1 MTSVAVAL
9 AALVPLGLGGLLV
22 LRAGGTVIGWL
33 LVLHGASVVLLL
45 GRPGAWSSA
54 DTDTR
59 HELIADQL
67 LAGAWVF
74 LFVWLVLVVHLLPDG
89 RPLSPRWR
97 ALVIGGVI
105 GAGMVVVGAAG
116 DWTGFVASHGGAAPP
131 LTWLSE
137 TASGVIGVVGLAMVV
152 AMVVLAPVVVHLRWR
167 NADERTRDQL
177 MWIAWGALSIPVALG
192 LLWANR
198 AWLGDSDALTAS
210 VLGAVGVV
218 VPTTIS
224 IAVVRHGLLDIR
236 VLLGRTLTY
245 LILLG
250 GVSLLYAG
258 ILSATLHV
266 TDDARTGG
274 WLATA
279 VVAVGVHPAFAWLR
293 EHVERRV
300 HGYRGDPHRALRLLA
315 DRVGRNDS
323 PVLEA
328 VTDVV
333 AQVLRAEA
341 AWIDG
346 PDEVDVLTGPGV
358 VRTPMVHRD
367 EHVGHLAVA
376 LAPDAVPTSGDER
389 LLRDLATYAAV
400 IVRSERQSRLLA
412 DSRLRIVAGREEERR
427 RLRHD
432 LHDGIGPSLAAVV
445 LQLDAARSSTDVE
458 RTARLL
464 AEARVGVREAIDELR
479 RAVDDLRPPALDEV
493 GLVVALR
500 QRASALAVDTHIE
513 VTGPD
518 PVPALPAA
526 AEVAAFRIASEAML
540 NVVRHA
546 RATRCQVGVEVG
558 SRLVVTV
565 VDDGRGTP
573 DSSGGG
579 TGLGQTSMR
588 ERAAEIGGTCTFTMR
603 PGTGL
608 LVRAEL
614 PLDTVSVVIE
624 GGVASA
630 EDDDI
635 GLGTGVRP

>member
-1 MTSVAVAL
+1 M
-9 AALVPLGLGGLLV
+9 
-22 LRAGGTVIGWL
+22 
-33 LVLHGASVVLLL
+33 
-45 GRPGAWSSA
+45 
-54 DTDTR
+54 
-59 HELIADQL
+59 
-67 LAGAWVF
+67 
-74 LFVWLVLVVHLLPDG
+74 
-89 RPLSPRWR
+89 SPP
-97 ALVIGGVI
+97 II
-105 GAGMVVVGAAG
+105 
-116 DWTGFVASHGGAAPP
+116 
-131 LTWLSE
+131 
-137 TASGVIGVVGLAMVV
+137 
-152 AMVVLAPVVVHLRWR
+152 
-167 NADERTRDQL
+167 
-177 MWIAWGALSIPVALG
+177 
-192 LLWANR
+192 
-198 AWLGDSDALTAS
+198 
-210 VLGAVGVV
+210 
-218 VPTTIS
+218 
-224 IAVVRHGLLDIR
+224 
-236 VLLGRTLTY
+236 
-245 LILLG
+245 
-250 GVSLLYAG
+250 
-258 ILSATLHV
+258 
-266 TDDARTGG
+266 
-274 WLATA
+274 
-279 VVAVGVHPAFAWLR
+279 
-293 EHVERRV
+293 
-300 HGYRGDPHRALRLLA
+300 
-315 DRVGRNDS
+315 
-323 PVLEA
+323 
-328 VTDVV
+328 
-333 AQVLRAEA
+333 
-341 AWIDG
+341 
-346 PDEVDVLTGPGV
+346 
-358 VRTPMVHRD
+358 
-367 EHVGHLAVA
+367 
-376 LAPDAVPTSGDER
+376 
-389 LLRDLATYAAV
+389 
-400 IVRSERQSRLLA
+400 
-412 DSRLRIVAGREEERR
+412 
-427 RLRHD
+427 
-432 LHDGIGPSLAAVV
+432 
-445 LQLDAARSSTDVE
+445 